1 MTKYVLAE
9 HLKEEI
15 KGRKVIAALFHTF
28 NFDSEFF
35 ENYLLPL
42 FLPDIPFG
50 DNKIQNTIL
59 WKKFQH
65 DLPPITV
72 YCDFHAKAEKG
83 IHLNY
88 IVRPL
93 DVPKQN
99 GSKPC
104 YHPKHTYILLED
116 KELLVFTGSNNLTEA
131 GWCSNLEGV
140 NFFKLKSNV
149 NFPRDFKDQLRD
161 FNREMRKTF
170 YHEGFNYK
178 ESYSKADNK
187 IDDFFR
193 ATGYTENSST
203 VLFDTRVKSISFL
216 QDFRSFIANIRIA
229 LNDNEPFE
237 KVEVISPYFPN
248 GISLFDEL
256 KTVTECEDISFSI
269 PFVNTDLVALESTLF
284 EETKSKGIQWKV
296 IKGINEIKGYRFS
309 HAKVYQFVGKEKV
322 FTIVGSINFTNMAWK
337 GVRSGGN
344 YESAILYQ
352 NPKSSYKSLLETY
365 PHENLTFSGHQ
376 AEEKT
381 TDVRDDVYMLDFIL
395 DWHNKTLEINN
406 RDEKNQRGS
415 VEFNDLSSISINK
428 TRISKLSN
436 EQLGYLSN
444 NPIIKVKPSNKETFY
459 YYFPIHKNIEAKPL
473 PEHLNLNDSEL
484 LQLWI
489 DLETSENNAATIRI
503 IDKFIDR
510 ITDESGEIKA
520 DELKETHSTLNL
532 MATHLSG
539 ILKLKKKIFA
549 LGRTNAE
556 QKSNKKMRDYYL
568 FTDNVDTLL
577 GYRKLISKMSNDGK
591 LNNGFYWLL
600 LNCIDLFFYKN
611 LNESLFDDELDFEK
625 VKDIR
630 KQLKAEI
637 NELSVRIIDKK
648 LTEKHLKWTL
658 KMLNNDLN

>member
-99 GSKPC
+99 GTKPC
-104 YHPKHTYILLED
+104 YHPKHSYILLED

-149 NFPRDFKDQLRD
+149 NFPRDFKDQLKY
-161 FNREMRKTF
+161 FNRGIRKAF
-170 YHEGFNYK
+170 YDEGFNDE
-178 ESYSKADNK
+178 ESYSDADNK
-187 IDDFFR
+187 IDEFFR
-193 ATGYTENSST
+193 ATGYTGNNDT
-203 VLFDTRVKSISFL
+203 ILFETRVKSDSYF
-216 QDFRSFIANIRIA
+216 QDFRSFIEYIRTA

-237 KVEVISPYFPN
+237 SVEVISPYFPK

-256 KTVTECEDISFSI
+256 KTVTECKDISFSI
-269 PFVNTDLVALESTLF
+269 PFENTDLVGLESSLF
-284 EETKSKGIQWKV
+284 EETKSKGIQWKA
-296 IKGINEIKGYRFS
+296 IKGMNETKGYRFS
-309 HAKVYQFVGKEKV
+309 HAKVYQFVGTEKV
-322 FTIVGSINFTNMAWK
+322 FTIVGSVNFTNMAWK
-337 GVRSGGN
+337 GVKAGGN

-352 NPKSSYKSLLETY
+352 KPKSSYTSLLESY
-365 PHENLTFSGHQ
+365 SHENLTFSGHR
-376 AEEKT
+376 AEENT
-381 TDVRDDVYMLDFIL
+381 IENREDVYLLDFIL
-395 DWHNKTLEINN
+395 DWHNKTLEIIN
-406 RDEKNQRGS
+406 RDEQNQRGI
-415 VEFNDLSSISINK
+415 VAFDDLSSISINRSK
-428 TRISKLSN
+428 SNKLSE

-444 NPIIKVKPSNKETFY
+444 NPIIKIKPSNKETFY
-459 YYFPIHKNIEAKPL
+459 YFFPIHKNIEAKPL
-473 PEHLNLNDSEL
+473 PENLNLNDSEL
-484 LQLWI
+484 LQLWM

-520 DELKETHSTLNL
+520 DELKHTHSTLNL

-539 ILKLKKKIFA
+539 ILKLKKKIFTI
-549 LGRTNAE
+549 GRTITE
-556 QKSNKKMRDYYL
+556 QKANKKMRDYYL

-577 GYRKLISKMSNDGK
+577 GYRNLIAKMANDGK
-591 LNNGFYWLL
+591 LNGGFYWLL
-600 LNCIDLFFYKN
+600 LNCIEMFFYKN
-611 LNESLFDDELDFEK
+611 LNESHFDNELDFEK

-630 KQLKAEI
+630 KKLKAEI
-637 NELSVRIIDKK
+637 AQLSTKIIDKR

-658 KMLNNDLN
+658 KMLKNDLK

>member
-65 DLPPITV
+65 DLPSITV

-88 IVRPL
+88 IVRTL

-116 KELLVFTGSNNLTEA
+116 RELLVITGSNNLTEA
-131 GWCSNLEGV
+131 GWCSNLEGI

-149 NFPRDFKDQLRD
+149 NFPRDFKDQLKD
-161 FNREMRKTF
+161 FNRGIRKTF
-170 YHEGFNYK
+170 YDEGFNDP
-178 ESYSKADNK
+178 ESYSEADNK

-203 VLFDTRVKSISFL
+203 ILFDTRVKSDSYP
-216 QDFRSFIANIRIA
+216 QDFRSFIDNIRIT

-237 KVEVISPYFPN
+237 SVEVISPYFPK

-256 KTVTECEDISFSI
+256 KTVTACEDISFSI
-269 PFVNTDLVALESTLF
+269 PFENTDVVALESSLF
-284 EETKSKGIQWKV
+284 EETKSKGIHWKA
-296 IKGINEIKGYRFS
+296 IKGMNETKGFRFS
-309 HAKVYQFVGKEKV
+309 HAKVYQLVGKDKV
-322 FTIVGSINFTNMAWK
+322 FTIVGSVNFTNMAWK
-337 GVRSGGN
+337 GVKEGGN
-344 YESAILYQ
+344 YESAVLYQ
-352 NPKSSYKSLLETY
+352 NPKSSYTSLLEPY
-365 PHENLTFSGHQ
+365 PHENLIFSGHR

-381 TDVRDDVYMLDFIL
+381 TDIREDVYMLDFIL

-406 RDEKNQRGS
+406 RDEKNQRGA
-415 VEFNDLSSISINK
+415 VEFNDLPSISINK
-428 TRISKLSN
+428 TKISKLSE
-436 EQLGYLSN
+436 EQIGSLSN
-444 NPIIKVKPSNKETFY
+444 KPIIKVKPSNKEIFY
-459 YYFPIHKNIEAKPL
+459 YYYPIHINIEAKPL

-489 DLETSENNAATIRI
+489 DLETSENNAATLRI

-549 LGRTNAE
+549 TSRTTTE
-556 QKSNKKMRDYYL
+556 QKANRIMRDYYL

-577 GYRKLISKMSNDGK
+577 GYRRLIAKMSKDGK

-611 LNESLFDDELDFEK
+611 LYESLFDDELDFEK

-637 NELSVRIIDKK
+637 NELSSRIIDKK

-658 KMLNNDLN
+658 KMLTNDLK